1 LGGME
6 DQAESWFRR
15 RTSHWLDWPLERPL
29 RWKASQGARVS
40 VVIPAHD
47 EEATVGGVVEAIAGA
62 FMPCGLVDELVVMDS
77 DSTDRTAEVAAGQ
90 VLYADAPL
98 GVGYFVAVLDPPD
111 RDPVPVP
118 RA

>member
-1 LGGME
+1 ME

-15 RTSHWLDWPLERPL
+15 RTSHWLDWPLERLL

-77 DSTDRTAEVAAGQ
+77 DSTDRTAEWR
-90 VLYADAPL
+90 L
-98 GVGYFVAVLDPPD
+98 
-111 RDPVPVP
+111 RTP
-118 RA
+118 RWESATSSRCWIRRIVSRFPCRVRS